1 MNRRRWWL
9 SGAGLAVLLL
19 AGLGYGLQA
28 EWRPTWE
35 AWRARWSSS
44 RTVTLPDDHG
54 HPDHGA
60 AAHEHGGDAHE
71 PEGEAHDH
79 GAAPTA
85 EMIRLS
91 DTARDNLSLKLG
103 TVQLGTFTQ
112 PLVIPGRVVEQP
124 GHCERR
130 VTTMIPGVVT
140 KIHAFPGQVVRP
152 GDPLIDLRPTGD
164 LLATAQAN
172 LLQTLKETELVE
184 AELARI
190 APLVESGSIPARSKI
205 EKEYEQR
212 RLEALKLVQIQEL
225 LVRGLSAAQINEI
238 VAHRRLLR
246 EFTIHVPGKEPPTED
261 PKTHGHEHPVVVPTG
276 LSEAASTDHDGEHAD
291 AVYTLERLEI
301 FPGSLVTAGAPLCDL
316 AEHTEL
322 YLEGH
327 AFERDDARL
336 AEVLAEGRPLTA
348 VFDVEQDPP
357 WTRER
362 LRMRYIDNTLDA
374 ETRTVR
380 FYVPIRNEVLRDTV
394 GDNGVV
400 YRSWR
405 FKPGQKVTL
414 LLPQEQLD
422 EVFVVPTEG
431 VAQVGAEAFVFRSNG
446 RLMERVPVVIVA
458 RNPRETALRY
468 DGGLYP
474 GDEIA
479 LNQAYQLQLT
489 WQREQGGAAPAHGHD
504 HPH

>member
-1 MNRRRWWL
+1 MTRQRKWFL
-9 SGAGLAVLLL
+9 GGLAGVAAAVVL
-19 AGLGYGLQA
+19 GWGTR
-28 EWRPTWE
+28 ETWRPWWS
-35 AWRARWSSS
+35 AWRAADSSAI
-44 RTVTLPDDHG
+44 TTGHEEHAGHDDGHDHAEHG
-54 HPDHGA
+54 HAHGSA
-60 AAHEHGGDAHE
+60 AE
-71 PEGEAHDH
+71 
-79 GAAPTA
+79 A
-85 EMIRLS
+85 EMVRLT
-91 DTARDNLSLKLG
+91 DAARANLRLKLG
-103 TVQLGTFTQ
+103 TVQLGTYTQ
-112 PLVIPGRVVEQP
+112 PLVVPGTVVEQP

-190 APLVESGSIPARSKI
+190 APLVENGSIPARSKI

-212 RLEALKLVQIQEL
+212 RLDALKLVQIQEL

-238 VAHRRLLR
+238 VAHRQLLR

-261 PKTHGHEHPVVVPTG
+261 PATHGHEHPAVVPTT
-276 LSEAASTDHDGEHAD
+276 LAEPDPAVDDHAHGD

-301 FPGSLVTAGAPLCDL
+301 FPGSLVASGAPLCDL

-327 AFERDDARL
+327 AFERDDARIAAAL
-336 AEVLAEGRPLTA
+336 ADGRRLTA

-357 WTRER
+357 LTREE
-362 LRMRYIDNTLDA
+362 LRIRYIDNTLQA

-405 FKPGQKVTL
+405 FKPGQKVKL

-431 VAQVGAEAFVFRSNG
+431 VVEVGAAAFVFRSNG
-446 RLMERVPVVIVA
+446 RLMERVPVVVAA

-468 DGGLYP
+468 DGGLFP

-479 LNQAYQLQLT
+479 LNQAYQLQLA
-489 WQREQGGAAPAHGHD
+489 WQQQQGAGDGGHGHD
-504 HPH
+504 HAH